1 MKAVR
6 NYGIRDV
13 RFEDIEKVVPKPEE
27 ALIKVDYA
35 GICGSDLHIYREG
48 MFVEDLPET
57 MGHEFVGHI
66 VSAPDGSGFKAG
78 DAVTGDPRIVCG
90 KCRACRDGAYPRC
103 ENLAFIGEARPGCF
117 AEYVAL
123 EPEKLILLKEPKDL
137 KQAALIEP
145 LAVAVHACKRMD
157 AAEKEKALIVGG
169 GPIGLL
175 IAAVLNEVYHLKS
188 VAVADIDEY
197 RQGVARAAGLAEVG
211 PDLTVY
217 APEADII
224 VDAAGSGRALDL
236 MIQHA
241 KHGSRLYISAI
252 YEKLPVV
259 DLNAAVSKEMKL
271 IGSNNYDRED
281 LEEAARLITEAGM
294 DLSWIISSVLFP
306 EQAAEG
312 FERLAGAVKKDMK
325 ILFRF

>member
-13 RFEDIEKVVPKPEE
+13 RFEEIEQVIPNPEE

-48 MFVEDLPET
+48 MFVEELPQT
-57 MGHEFVGHI
+57 MGHEFVGHV
-66 VSAPDGSGFKAG
+66 VSAPEGSGFAAG
-78 DAVTGDPRIVCG
+78 DPVTGDPRIVCG
-90 KCRACRDGAYPRC
+90 KCRACQDGATPRC
-103 ENLAFIGEARPGCF
+103 ENLVFIGEARPGCF

-123 EPEKLILLKEPKDL
+123 PPEKLILLKEPADL

-157 AAEKEKALIVGG
+157 AREDENALVVGG

-175 IAAVLNEVYHLKS
+175 IAAILNGVYHLKN

-197 RQGVARAAGLAEVG
+197 RQSVAKAAGLTRVG
-211 PDLTVY
+211 ADLTAF

-241 KHGSRLYISAI
+241 KHGSRIYISAI
-252 YEKLPVV
+252 YEKLPAV
-259 DLNAAVSKEMKL
+259 DLNTAVSKEMKL
-271 IGSNNYDRED
+271 VGSNNYDRAD
-281 LEEAARLITEAGM
+281 LEEAAKLITEEGM
-294 DLSWIISSVLFP
+294 DLSWIISSVLAP

-312 FERLAGAVKKDMK
+312 FERLAGTVKRDMK
-325 ILFRF
+325 ILFKF